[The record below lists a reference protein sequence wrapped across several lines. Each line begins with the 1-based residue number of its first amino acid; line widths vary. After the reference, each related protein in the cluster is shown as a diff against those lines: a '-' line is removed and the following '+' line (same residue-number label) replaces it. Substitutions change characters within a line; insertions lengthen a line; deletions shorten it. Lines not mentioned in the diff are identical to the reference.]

1 MLSGDSMENTVNSEF
16 ADHALS
22 DSVLV
27 RVAGLLLGFWVAR
40 GNRIP
45 PPLVRGMRLAEKL
58 VLGIWV
64 GFIAA
69 IIAILASALPYI
81 YTTQDLPMR
90 CGSLGIANLAINMIP
105 GAMLAIVLLALLF
118 YGGRACISVAIRAR
132 GPVVR
137 FIVRESAI
145 IYIGGLLWVGTAFT
159 GLTVFAWYLESFTIL
174 VPNPPQI
181 PPNLS
186 DKACS
191 EFIGTAAK
199 PLTFDPFGVWFR
211 ILR

>member
-1 MLSGDSMENTVNSEF
+1 MENTVNSELADF
-16 ADHALS
+16 ANHLLL

-27 RVAGLLLGFWVAR
+27 LVAGLSIGFWVAR
-40 GNRIP
+40 GSRMP

-58 VLGIWV
+58 VLGLWV
-64 GFIAA
+64 GLIAA

-105 GAMLAIVLLALLF
+105 GAMLAIVPLALLL
-118 YGGRACISVAIRAR
+118 YGGRAFISAAIRAR

-145 IYIGGLLWVGTAFT
+145 TYIGSLLWVGTAFT
-159 GLTVFAWYLESFTIL
+159 GLTLFAWYLESFTIL